1 MTDDKPARR
10 LAGAALRGLVDGVG
24 HEVTDRVRKEVG
36 ATRAAGDGNPVHIA
50 QRAAAAAVG
59 GAVGGVGQ
67 NVSALLREE
76 LSAVRDEAV
85 ASARTAARGA
95 GLLGGAA
102 AAGNTASIFVGIAV
116 WRGLGNRI
124 GFAKSALVVAG
135 LAGTVAAVLAS
146 RGAEE
151 LGRMRGGAPATP
163 SPATSPAATPP
174 TAPPPNPAIPGAIVP
189 VVPPKPAP
197 PAAPPT

>member
-1 MTDDKPARR
+1 MTDEKSPRR
-10 LAGAALRGLVDGVG
+10 LSGSMLRGLVDGVG
-24 HEVTDRVRKEVG
+24 HEVTGRVRDEIG
-36 ATRAAGDGNPVHIA
+36 AVRAAGDGNPAHLV

-67 NVSALLREE
+67 NVSALLRQE
-76 LSAVRDEAV
+76 LGAVRAEAF

-102 AAGNTASIFVGIAV
+102 AAGNTAGLFVGIAI

-135 LAGTVAAVLAS
+135 LAGTAAAVLANL
-146 RGAEE
+146 GTEE
-151 LGRMRGGAPATP
+151 LARVRGVAATP
-163 SPATSPAATPP
+163 STST
-174 TAPPPNPAIPGAIVP
+174 AIVP
-189 VVPPKPAP
+189 TKPAADP
-197 PAAPPT
+197 EAM